1 MQVPKDELK
10 ERILTVATDVFL
22 ERGFERASMRGIAQK
37 VGTSVSNIYNYFKN
51 KEDLLH
57 AILGP
62 FCSYLNQLLNQFIRD
77 ESKGAPR
84 TVEIEHLAKS
94 IGEVLKKHRNEFLLL
109 MDKSQ
114 GTRYENFKS
123 NMIQLVETH
132 IIKDHL
138 NHRENSGRPK
148 GTFMVH
154 IIATNLVEAL
164 VEISRHYCDDDSTDR
179 NISALMKY
187 HIGGIEHLSS

>member
-84 TVEIEHLAKS
+84 IRAR
-94 IGEVLKKHRNEFLLL
+94 GQDMR
-109 MDKSQ
+109 
-114 GTRYENFKS
+114 
-123 NMIQLVETH
+123 
-132 IIKDHL
+132 
-138 NHRENSGRPK
+138 
-148 GTFMVH
+148 
-154 IIATNLVEAL
+154 
-164 VEISRHYCDDDSTDR
+164 ISSRT
-179 NISALMKY
+179 
-187 HIGGIEHLSS
+187 